1 MGGYVGV
8 VSIIVRLVEMNKR
21 LVTYQYVS
29 YIPYLLKVKSDDELM
44 MNSSPLLFFYLNPRF
59 KRTVL

>member
-21 LVTYQYVS
+21 LVTYIISVRIIHTVS
-29 YIPYLLKVKSDDELM
+29 FESEK
-44 MNSSPLLFFYLNPRF
+44 
-59 KRTVL
+59 